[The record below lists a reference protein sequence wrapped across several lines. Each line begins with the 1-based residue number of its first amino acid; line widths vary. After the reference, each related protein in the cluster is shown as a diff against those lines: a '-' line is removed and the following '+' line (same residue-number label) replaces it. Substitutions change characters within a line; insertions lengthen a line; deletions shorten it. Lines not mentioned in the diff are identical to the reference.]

1 MRTVIVI
8 ALATFCMP
16 AFADTA
22 AGGAGDPVAGHTISI
37 DDATKGVKGA
47 GTLTAKIDVEQAGK
61 NLGSFTCELYE
72 KQAPKTVA
80 NFVGLARGLRPWKD
94 PKSGE
99 WVKRPLYDGTVFHR
113 VIPEFM
119 IQGGDPKG
127 NGTGDPGY
135 EFADEFAEGL
145 QMDKGGILAMA
156 NRGPGTNGSQFFIT
170 EKATPWLTGKHTI
183 FGQCSPLDLEM
194 KIARVAAGPRNMPTD
209 AVTIKK
215 VTITRG
221 GAKKAGGGAKARAAK
236 EPKGEAKEGAGE
248 AKDKGATNE

>member
-8 ALATFCMP
+8 ALASCS
-16 AFADTA
+16 AVALADTA
-22 AGGAGDPVAGHTISI
+22 AGGGDPIAGHTISLE
-37 DDATKGVKGA
+37 DATKGLKGT
-47 GTLTAKIDVEQAGK
+47 GPLTAKIDVEQAGK
-61 NLGSFTCELYE
+61 SLGSFSCELHE

-80 NFVGLARGLRPWKD
+80 NFVGLARGVRPWKD
-94 PKSGE
+94 PKTGE
-99 WVKRPLYDGTVFHR
+99 WVKKPMYDGTVFHR

-135 EFADEFAEGL
+135 EFGDEFAEGL

-170 EKATPWLTGKHTI
+170 EKATPWLNGKHTI
-183 FGQCSPLDLEM
+183 FGQCTPLDLEL
-194 KIARVAAGPRNMPTD
+194 KIARVPTGARNMPNEP
-209 AVTIKK
+209 VTIKK

-221 GAKKAGGGAKARAAK
+221 AAKKAGGSKKAAAAAS
-236 EPKGEAKEGAGE
+236 E
-248 AKDKGATNE
+248 